1 MTQISTSTPGVG
13 ANLDL
18 MAEIAAKA
26 AEGNE
31 GPRIHSGQSYRPA
44 NRTDQ
49 RVLKCLLNIGQHV
62 GKSGSPTMVCFRN
75 LSLRDKDQLKDRW
88 VCTQG
93 GFAGGSTAGHWNA
106 WYADQ
111 NRKRSRAQAGS
122 QDPKP
127 EPSAA
132 DKFAFVDG
140 WKPDF
145 AMEAKSILVGGC
157 GNLGKLKHH
166 ELELACGEA
175 LKSKWWTVAIA
186 ESVINANGRI
196 GAMVDLV
203 AAIVINIDKTTTELL
218 EWFVPIEQVT
228 QTIIDE
234 AWSSPVG
241 LLRRDV
247 IGEDVWAG
255 LSSAPSNELRLTM
268 RREVLRILTLLYGL
282 WLVPGPAVAAVGAVA
297 SAMSNPKPKAEAEG
311 RRPKPK
317 LKGGS
322 CWQGLTDVSVVSLSS
337 S

>member
-31 GPRIHSGQSYRPA
+31 GSRIHSGQSYRPA

-62 GKSGSPTMVCFRN
+62 GKSGSPELVCFRN
-75 LSLRDKDQLKDRW
+75 LSLRKPEQLKGRW
-88 VCTQG
+88 VCTLG
-93 GFAGGSTAGHWNA
+93 GFAGGSMAGHWNA

-132 DKFAFVDG
+132 DQFAFVDG

-157 GNLGKLKHH
+157 GNLGKLKQD

-186 ESVINANGRI
+186 ESVINANGRM

-203 AAIVINIDKTTTELL
+203 AAIVINIDQTTTKLL
-218 EWFVPIEQVT
+218 EWLVPIEQVT

-247 IGEDVWAG
+247 IGEDVYDS
-255 LSSAPSNELRLTM
+255 LSSAPTNDLRLTM
-268 RREVLRILTLLYGL
+268 RRVC
-282 WLVPGPAVAAVGAVA
+282 
-297 SAMSNPKPKAEAEG
+297 S
-311 RRPKPK
+311 
-317 LKGGS
+317 GS
-322 CWQGLTDVSVVSLSS
+322 
-337 S
+337 